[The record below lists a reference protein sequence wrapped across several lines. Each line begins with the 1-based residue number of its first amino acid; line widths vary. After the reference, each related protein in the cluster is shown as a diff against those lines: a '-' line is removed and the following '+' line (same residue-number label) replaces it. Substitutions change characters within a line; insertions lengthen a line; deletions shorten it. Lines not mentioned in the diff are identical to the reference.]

1 MGQFVER
8 VHTFESCS
16 VVIVY
21 LFVFFFRDLRVYIFL
36 NLSIVFSHVF
46 DSFQKHVVFLFSS
59 FSLLVSKTQE
69 LFVNLFIL

>member
-8 VHTFESCS
+8 VHTFDSCS
-16 VVIVY
+16 VVRVY
-21 LFVFFFRDLRVYIFL
+21 LLVFFFRDLGVYIYL
-36 NLSIVFSHVF
+36 NLSLVFSHVF
-46 DSFQKHVVFLFSS
+46 DSFQKQVVFLFSS